1 LVRNPAKA
9 DSLRL
14 PNVEL
19 VQGDLDNPASL
30 DAALAGVERA
40 FIVTAV
46 DQRCVGWFRN
56 FFEAAKRAG
65 TPHVVKYSGMGAG
78 VANSVIHRQH
88 FETDEMLR
96 KSGLGYT
103 ILQPNSFYQN
113 MLWSAGTIKDHGAFY
128 LPMGDAKQSLVDVR
142 DIADVTVEVLTGKGH
157 EGQTYEITGPEAL
170 SYHDVA
176 AVLTRVLGK
185 SVKYVSVPLAA
196 AKESMLKAGMPAWNA
211 DAVTE
216 IYSVFATGQYA
227 YTTDVVQHVTGKPPM
242 TFEQFA
248 RDHASAFR

>member
-9 DSLRL
+9 DNLRL

-19 VQGDLDNPASL
+19 VQGDLENPASL
-30 DAALAGVERA
+30 DVALAGVERA

-65 TPHVVKYSGMGAG
+65 TPHVVKYSGLGAG

-96 KSGLGYT
+96 KSGLAYT

-113 MLWSAGTIKDHGAFY
+113 MLWSAGTIKDHGAIC
-128 LPMGDAKQSLVDVR
+128 GDPS
-142 DIADVTVEVLTGKGH
+142 
-157 EGQTYEITGPEAL
+157 AL
-170 SYHDVA
+170 IFKDRLS
-176 AVLTRVLGK
+176 G
-185 SVKYVSVPLAA
+185 
-196 AKESMLKAGMPAWNA
+196 ELKANVCG
-211 DAVTE
+211 D
-216 IYSVFATGQYA
+216 G
-227 YTTDVVQHVTGKPPM
+227 DHVGLRVEKNGLLCEGHLRKHDLKDGR
-242 TFEQFA
+242 FEFGPG
-248 RDHASAFR
+248 